1 MKNYRAILEIN
12 KKEQA
17 FQKLA
22 KTPQEAIKM
31 VKDEGFS
38 IDLIK
43 RLEEVEI
50 NEEKQRGR
58 KPSKY

>member
-12 KKEQA
+12 GKEQV

-22 KTPQEAIKM
+22 KTPQEVIKM
-31 VKDEGFS
+31 VKDEGLS
-38 IDLIK
+38 IDLIT

>member
-17 FQKLA
+17 FQKLT

>member
-1 MKNYRAILEIN
+1 MKNYRIILEIN

-22 KTPQEAIKM
+22 QTPQEAMEM
-31 VKDEGFS
+31 VKGEGLS
-38 IDLIK
+38 ISSIK
-43 RLEEVEI
+43 RLEEVET

-58 KPSKY
+58 KPRKY

>member
-1 MKNYRAILEIN
+1 MKNYRIILEIN
-12 KKEQA
+12 KKEQV

-22 KTPQEAIKM
+22 KTPQEATKM
-31 VKDEGFS
+31 VKNGGFS
-38 IDLIK
+38 IGLIK